1 LTCALLLLLGQEV
14 ALSKD
19 NNNTD
24 KTIPASSLNQILPES
39 TQHLIEG
46 PFHILTKYTSIIN
59 FDVKRKYF
67 RRELD
72 RLKQNLHDE
81 DLTIHVR
88 RDNVLDDSF
97 RELSQRSLQDWKHRF
112 SIIFD
117 DNEGQNPNDNLTIW
131 YSMMVRSIL
140 DPNYG
145 LFIKNSHDHLTY
157 MPNPLSYSNKN
168 HLEYFKFLGHIIG
181 KSIFDNKYIDCHFT
195 RPFYKYILDIPID
208 YTDIERL
215 DLDLT
220 FSLDVNE
227 FGVNKRIELIP
238 NGSTVQVTNENKCE
252 YIQSVCQEKII
263 GSIKQQ
269 MNSFLEGFYGIIPKC
284 LISIFNEQEL
294 ELFISGKFILKTL
307 YEIFSLRRFTSY

>member
-1 LTCALLLLLGQEV
+1 MTCALLLLLGQEV
-14 ALSKD
+14 ALSRD
-19 NNNTD
+19 NNNAD
-24 KTIPASSLNQILPES
+24 KTITASSLNQILPES
-39 TQHLIEG
+39 TQC
-46 PFHILTKYTSIIN
+46 HILTDYTSIFN
-59 FDVKRKYF
+59 FDVKRTYF
-67 RRELD
+67 RHELD
-72 RLKQNLHDE
+72 RLKQNLRDE

-131 YSMMVRSIL
+131 YSMIIRSIL

-181 KSIFDNKYIDCHFT
+181 KSIFDKKYIDCHFT
-195 RPFYKYILDIPID
+195 RPFYKYILDILID

-220 FSLDVNE
+220 FSLD
-227 FGVNKRIELIP
+227 VNKRIELIP

-252 YIQSVCQEKII
+252 YIRVVCQEKII

-294 ELFISGKFILKTL
+294 ELFITGKFSLKTL